1 MARIR
6 ANCPRCGEVELRPDD
21 MELHVMGADREPQ
34 AYLFDCPQCC
44 DEVLRPADNRIA
56 GLLHHA
62 GVPTVHVPDAVTELH
77 SVGHPEDPR
86 PGPAFT
92 MDDLLDF
99 HDLLAREDWFES
111 LTQAR

>member
-6 ANCPRCGEVELRPDD
+6 ANCPRCGEVELYPDD

-34 AYLFDCPQCC
+34 AYLFDCPECC
-44 DEVLRPADNRIA
+44 DEVLRPADHRIA
-56 GLLHHA
+56 GLLNHA
-62 GVPTVHVPDAVTELH
+62 GVPTVHVADGTTLVHAA
-77 SVGHPEDPR
+77 GHPERPG

-99 HDLLAREDWFES
+99 HDLLAQDNWYES
-111 LTQAR
+111 LIQPR